1 MPSWWTFYMHRRQF
15 LNLSAVTATA
25 PLLSSCGGAPEE
37 FPVSIKSGFADSD
50 FTSKSTA
57 EDVTKGLDL
66 SGKTMLIT
74 GCNSGIGFETM
85 RVLALRGAHV
95 IGTGRTIEKAS
106 AACANVVGKT
116 TPLAM
121 ELTSFESV
129 LDCENQVQALGIPL
143 DALICNA
150 GISGRKQKQVVN
162 GIEIAFLVNY
172 LSHFLFLHKLLPV
185 VTAAEQGRIVHV
197 GSRAG
202 YTRTPPE
209 GIRFNTLGES
219 NGGFEYD
226 SWEYYGQSKL
236 ANALFS
242 RKLAQKLAGTTTTS
256 NALHPGFVK
265 TSIARGQGRL
275 TELAFDI
282 AGPLIAKNIEEGAA
296 TTCYAASYP
305 ELAKA
310 SGEFLFD
317 SNVVTVGGTHHM
329 EDNALA
335 DRLWTVSEQ
344 MLGSYLS

>member
-1 MPSWWTFYMHRRQF
+1 MHRRQF
-15 LNLSAVTATA
+15 LNLSAATATA
-25 PLLSSCGGAPEE
+25 PLLSSCGGDSDEY
-37 FPVSIKSGFADSD
+37 PVSLKSGFADSG
-50 FTSKSTA
+50 FTPKSTA

-66 SGKTMLIT
+66 TGKTMLVT

-85 RVLALRGAHV
+85 RVLALRGAHI
-95 IGTGRTIEKAS
+95 IGTGRTAEKAA
-106 AACANVVGKT
+106 AACAKVVGKT

-129 LDCENQVQALGIPL
+129 LDCTSQVQSLGIPL

-172 LSHFLFLHKLLPV
+172 LSHFLFVNKLLPV
-185 VTAAEQGRIVHV
+185 VATAKQARIVHV
-197 GSRAG
+197 GSRTG

-209 GIRFNTLGES
+209 GIRFSTLGES

-236 ANALFS
+236 ANSLFS
-242 RKLAQKLAGTTTTS
+242 RKLAQKLAGTSVTS
-256 NALHPGFVK
+256 NSLHPGFVK

-282 AGPLIAKNIEEGAA
+282 AGPLIAKNVEEGAA
-296 TTCYAASYP
+296 TTCYAASHP
-305 ELAKA
+305 QLANI

-317 SNVVTVGGTHHM
+317 SNVVTIGGKHHL
-329 EDNALA
+329 ENDALA
-335 DRLWTVSEQ
+335 DQLWNVSEE
-344 MLGSYLS
+344 MLGNYLS